1 MILKVGEAGAILPLT
16 CSEVIRELESAFK
29 RKAPE
34 ALGDLALLLD
44 RSGLDI
50 TPSPV
55 KSRVDQCLKLI
66 DHIGDAKILASA
78 WSAEVDYFV
87 TLDRKHFI
95 QNERLLKETPF
106 LIGTPGDFLEWFR
119 QQLI

>member
-1 MILKVGEAGAILPLT
+1 MIPKLGEAGALLPLT
-16 CSEVIRELESAFK
+16 CSEVIRELERAFK
-29 RKAPE
+29 RKASE
-34 ALGDLALLLD
+34 ALGDLALVLD
-44 RSGLDI
+44 RSRLEI

-55 KSRVDQCLKLI
+55 KLRVDQCLKLI
-66 DHIGDAKILASA
+66 NHSGDAKILASA

-95 QNERLLKETPF
+95 QNKRLLKETPF
-106 LIGTPGDFLEWFR
+106 PIGTSGDFLDWFR